1 MVQKYLVN
9 QYTVENIVGWV
20 KSKEI
25 AIPEIQRPFVWSR
38 TKVRDLMDS
47 LYQGYPVG
55 YIISWR
61 NPDVKLKDGSLSM
74 GKKVLIDGQQR
85 ITALTAAL
93 VGEPVIDESYEKVKI
108 QISFHPVK
116 KKFEVL
122 NPAIKNNREWI
133 PDISVIL
140 KPDFSTLRFVKKYFE
155 MNSKSNE
162 TEIEKSIQGLKTMLQ
177 RPIGMIELNHDLDIE
192 TVTEIFIRINSKG
205 VVLSQADFA
214 MSKIAS
220 NENYGG
226 DFLRKAIDYFCHISK
241 KVEFYEQIIERDQ
254 CFAKSDFFAKMKWLE
269 GGNDNL
275 YNPDYNDMLRVC
287 FCYKFKRGKLSELVS
302 SLSGRNFETR
312 SFEDK
317 IAEESFSK
325 LKESILIYM
334 KETLFKRFLMIIKSA
349 GFINSK
355 LIRSQNALNFA
366 YALFLLLKEKK
377 IEDALIERYVK
388 RWFVMSILLGRY
400 SGSPESMFDYD
411 IKSINEKGVKIS
423 LEGIEEANLS
433 DSFWNFGLVQNL
445 TRSLSNTPSLNI
457 FWAAQVKANDRGFL
471 SRDISVKQMLEHRG
485 DVHHIFPK
493 QFLKENGLT
502 QGQYNQIANYAYV
515 QQEINIKVGKKSP
528 AEYIGEIRQ
537 QCVDGN
543 LKYGGIDNIEDFE
556 KNLEENC
563 IPKNIHEMNFG
574 NYEHFLSE
582 RRKLMAQKIKEY
594 YENL

>member
-1 MVQKYLVN
+1 MQKYLVN